1 MYFNFQISTI
11 TLALLCA
18 AFVCLLIILTI
29 YLLRVHKVTTFRRKC
44 DAADEAVSE
53 DKFRPASIVVY
64 SQDEADQLA
73 ELMPQL
79 LGQEYPAPFEVIVVN
94 EGESVDVR
102 DVVAALQLNHPNLY
116 LTFTPDGARNLS
128 RKKLA
133 LTLGVKAAKYDVVV
147 LTTAV
152 SIIDSPLWLRR
163 MMRNFNENPDVEVVL
178 GASVANPE
186 DDTAFGAKQRVYD
199 STVDA
204 VKWLSAA
211 ISGNPYRGT
220 EYNLAYLKSTFFR
233 NKGFSRSLNLHF
245 GDDDIFISEIANG
258 DNTAVELS
266 EESIV
271 KVRYGNDPRLYK
283 ERALRHIFTE
293 HRIKHRARF
302 LMGFSGA
309 LHLLLV
315 AALAAAIA
323 FDYNNIFTISLS
335 ALILIML
342 FVLDIV
348 IWRGAMQA
356 LGARCLMLT
365 IPYYAITRPFRR
377 GVIKIQSYLGRQ
389 KEFTWN

>member
-1 MYFNFQISTI
+1 MYFSLQISPI
-11 TLALLCA
+11 ISTLLGLAVLS
-18 AFVCLLIILTI
+18 LLIILTI
-29 YLLRVHKVTTFRRKC
+29 YLLRVRKVTVFRRKC
-44 DAADEAVSE
+44 DVADETVSE
-53 DKFRPASIVVY
+53 DRFRPASIVIY
-64 SQDEADQLA
+64 SQEEADQLA
-73 ELMPQL
+73 ELLPQVL
-79 LGQEYPAPFEVIVVN
+79 NQEYPAPFEVIVVN

-102 DVVAALQLNHPNLY
+102 DVVAALQPSHPNLY

-152 SIIDSPLWLRR
+152 AIIESPMWLRR
-163 MMRNFNENPDVEVVL
+163 MMRNFNENADVEVVL

-186 DDTAFGAKQRVYD
+186 DDTAFGAKMRVFD

-211 ISGNPYRGT
+211 MSGNPYRGT
-220 EYNLAYLKSTFFR
+220 EYNLAYLKETFFR

-245 GDDDIFISEIANG
+245 GDDDIFVSEIATG

-302 LMGFSGA
+302 LMGFSGS
-309 LHLLLV
+309 LHILLI

-323 FDYNNIFTISLS
+323 VDYLNIFTISAS
-335 ALILIML
+335 VLILLLLYI
-342 FVLDIV
+342 LDII

-356 LGARCLMLT
+356 LGSRCLMLT
-365 IPYYAITRPFRR
+365 IPYYTITRPLRR
-377 GVIKIQSYLGRQ
+377 AVIKVQSYLGRQ

>member
-1 MYFNFQISTI
+1 MYFSLQISPI
-11 TLALLCA
+11 TLAMLCA
-18 AFVCLLIILTI
+18 ALLCLLIILTI
-29 YLLRVHKVTTFRRKC
+29 YLLRVRKVTTFRRKC
-44 DAADEAVSE
+44 DAADESVSE
-53 DKFRPASIVVY
+53 DKFRSASVVIY
-64 SQDEADQLA
+64 SREEADQLA
-73 ELMPQL
+73 ELLPQV

-102 DVVAALQLNHPNLY
+102 DVVVALQLNHPNLY

-133 LTLGVKAAKYDVVV
+133 LTLGIKAAKYDVVV

-152 SIIDSPLWLRR
+152 AVIDSPLWLRR

-186 DDTAFGAKQRVYD
+186 DDTAFGAKKRVYD

-220 EYNLAYLKSTFFR
+220 EYNLAYLKETFFR

-258 DNTAVELS
+258 DNTAVELA

-302 LMGFSGA
+302 LMGFSGF
-309 LHLLLV
+309 LHLLLI
-315 AALAAAIA
+315 AALAAAVVT
-323 FDYNNIFTISLS
+323 DYTNIFTIILS
-335 ALILIML
+335 VLL
-342 FVLDIV
+342 FVMLYVMDIL

-356 LGARCLMLT
+356 LGSRCLMLT
-365 IPYYAITRPFRR
+365 IPFYAITRPFRR